1 MGKRGREN
9 GGRGSPS
16 DVIRFFRRWG
26 NASIL
31 VAKCVKEGNW
41 GSGGAP
47 G

>member
-1 MGKRGREN
+1 MEREVEKRG
-9 GGRGSPS
+9 SWFPA

-31 VAKCVKEGNW
+31 VAKCVKGGNW